1 MPTQVQFRR
10 GTTSENLAFAGAP
23 GEITVDTTINTVR
36 VHNGA
41 TAGGFE
47 LASCIAPQTLTNKVL
62 QSPLMYTP
70 SVTGD
75 GMNFQGTTS
84 GIIRLKAQSVT
95 STAVAFLPTDGGT
108 LLSTNTVGE
117 ITSSMIQNETIVNN
131 DISLSAAIACS
142 KINFNSDIL
151 PSVDDTINLGSPTR
165 RFANVYT
172 GDLHL
177 RNERGDWTVVEE
189 EHALTLRNNKTG
201 KRYEFVLKEIED

>member
-10 GTTSENLAFAGAP
+10 GTTTENLAFAGAP

-47 LASCIAPQTLTNKVL
+47 LASCVAPQTLTNKVIN
-62 QSPLMYTP
+62 QPLLNTP
-70 SVTGD
+70 SISGS
-75 GMNFQGTTS
+75 GANFQGSTS
-84 GIIRLKAQSVT
+84 GVMRLRAQPVT
-95 STAVAFLPTDGGT
+95 SNSVVFLPADGGT
-108 LLSTNTVGE
+108 LLTTGGVGN
-117 ITSSMIQNETIVNN
+117 ITGSMIANGTITDAN
-131 DISLSAAIACS
+131 ISVSAAISSS
-142 KINFNSDIL
+142 KLSFDSDIL
-151 PSVDDTINLGSPTR
+151 PDVDNTINLGSPSL
-165 RFANVYT
+165 RFANIYT

-177 RNERGDWTVVEE
+177 RNDRGDWTVVEE

>member
-10 GTTSENLAFAGAP
+10 GTTTENLAFAGAP

-47 LASCIAPQTLTNKVL
+47 LASCVAPQTLTNKVIN
-62 QSPLMYTP
+62 QPLLNTP
-70 SVTGD
+70 SISGSGV
-75 GMNFQGTTS
+75 NFQGSTS
-84 GIIRLKAQSVT
+84 GVMRLRAQPVT
-95 STAVAFLPTDGGT
+95 STSILYLPNDGGT
-108 LLSTNTVGE
+108 LLSTNSVGVV
-117 ITSSMIQNETIVNN
+117 TSAMIENETIVNN
-131 DISLSAAIACS
+131 DISLTAAIACS

-151 PSVDDTINLGSPTR
+151 PSADDTINLGSPSL

-177 RNERGDWTVVEE
+177 RNDRGDWTIVEE
-189 EHALTLRNNKTG
+189 EDALTIRNNKSG
-201 KRYEFVLKEIED
+201 KRYEFMLKEIES

>member
-10 GTTSENLAFAGAP
+10 GTTSENLAFAGAQ

-70 SVTGD
+70 SVSGD
-75 GMNFQGTTS
+75 GMNFQGSTS
-84 GIIRLKAQSVT
+84 GVMRLKAPAVT
-95 STAVAFLPTDGGT
+95 STAVTFLPSAGGT
-108 LLSTNTVGE
+108 LLSTGSVGAV
-117 ITSSMIQNETIVNN
+117 TSSMIQDQTIVDD
-131 DISLSAAIACS
+131 DISLSAAIASS
-142 KINFNSDIL
+142 KIDFSSDIL
-151 PSVDDTINLGSPTR
+151 PATDNTISLGSPSY

-177 RNERGDWTVVEE
+177 RNERGDWTIIEE
-189 EHALTLRNNKTG
+189 ESALTLRDNKTG
-201 KRYEFVLKEIED
+201 KRYEFMLKEIED